1 MSQILGDRD
10 VLLQTSAQRSTPPT
24 DRAIL
29 LASSANVIKVAGTTP
44 APASIIFSAM
54 LLNMTGAVTFSAVP
68 AVPLAVTGNNATLA
82 SADITTDSVTV
93 TAAITKDGVNFTASQ
108 TVVRVT
114 DGATGATA
122 KALSLMA
129 SSQVFQIAKNGTN
142 APSSISLTAVGQNV
156 FGSPSFTIPSGTA
169 TLTAGGSASQKFLT
183 FANMATDSVTVQVAQ
198 DGLVDQVTI
207 VKVREGTDALTG
219 LLTNEAVN
227 VATDAAGTVASY
239 AAAAGSFKVFDGAT
253 DMTGNVAVA
262 YSVFASSGITGAIN
276 GAGVYSVSAMT
287 ADTASVTF
295 RAAYKGVNID
305 KVFTVAKS
313 KAGAAGSPGGDGSD
327 GSNGQRGTV
336 NIVATGSSWSNATAN
351 AALSSAGYG
360 APVNRD
366 MVTISNGSS
375 FSETRFYDSG
385 SWLTLS
391 AYLNGNMVVDG
402 TFSAGKITA
411 GTFTGVGMNIAGGNF
426 SVNASTGAVQAF
438 AFNGSNSTFT
448 NNPNPGLPAVDVTG
462 NTLASKPS
470 VRIISAGSNA
480 STHGVQA
487 QNSNYGTSGIVGMAG
502 AYDIYAD
509 GSGTNYGPFTGAHDG
524 LVVNDQ
530 MPDLGDLMVD
540 VACVASRG
548 YSNTLFTMER
558 SSAPY
563 QRGVRGP
570 VAAIAGPLLDHAPA
584 AMIDARAYS
593 ADADGNATHVHEL
606 MSGSYYAMADTHT
619 LVAVNAVG
627 EGSIKVCGE
636 GGPIGPDDLLVT
648 SSIPGVAMRQNIGAD
663 SSCPVDD
670 VVRCYTVA
678 KARVAAGQTIEFA
691 STDTILVIPCIYLGG

>member
-1 MSQILGDRD
+1 MSEVLNDRD

-24 DRAIL
+24 DRALL

-54 LLNMTGAVTFSAVP
+54 LLNMTGAVTFSAAP
-68 AVPLAVTGNNATLA
+68 AVPLTVTGNNATLA

-122 KALSLMA
+122 KGLALMA

-183 FANMATDSVTVQVAQ
+183 FANMGTDSVTVQVAQ

-239 AAAAGSFKVFDGAT
+239 ATASGTFKVFDGIA
-253 DMTGNVAVA
+253 DMTGNVAVT
-262 YSVFASSGITGAIN
+262 YSVVGSTSITGAIN

-313 KAGAAGSPGGDGSD
+313 KAGAAGSAGGDGND
-327 GSNGQRGTV
+327 GQRGTV
-336 NIVATGSSWSNATAN
+336 NIVATGYSSWSSPGATN
-351 AALSSAGYG
+351 EVALAGYG
-360 APVNRD
+360 TPKNRD
-366 MVTISNGSS
+366 IVTLTNNTT
-375 FSETRFYDSG
+375 FTQTRFYDSG
-385 SWLTLS
+385 SWLTLA
-391 AYLNGNMVVDG
+391 AYINGNMVVDG
-402 TFSAGKITA
+402 TFSATKIS
-411 GTFTGVGMNIAGGNF
+411 GGQISGVTVSLGPSGEF
-426 SVNASTGAVQAF
+426 QVASTGVVSSTKGLFSVATFGNLADPTKPTITATTVATSGAVA
-438 AFNGSNSTFT
+438 
-448 NNPNPGLPAVDVTG
+448 
-462 NTLASKPS
+462 
-470 VRIISAGSNA
+470 ISAKAVGSA
-480 STHGVQA
+480 STAHGVQA
-487 QNSNYGTSGIVGMAG
+487 ANTNYGTSGIVGMAG

-524 LVVNDQ
+524 LVPNDAV
-530 MPDLGDLMVD
+530 PDLGDLMVD

-548 YSNTLFTMER
+548 YSNTLFTMAR
-558 SSAPY
+558 SSQPY

-570 VAAIAGPLLDHAPA
+570 VAVVAGPLGEHAPA
-584 AMIDARAYS
+584 AMIDARSYSEDAEGNPITHDLMAGAYYDL
-593 ADADGNATHVHEL
+593 AD
-606 MSGSYYAMADTHT
+606 SHT